1 MGITPMAWLQC
12 GLNADG
18 SRQICASQA
27 ALSMLP
33 QVPELVTAT
42 STANMLVLPAAIL
55 AHGTED
61 RASAPHL

>member
-18 SRQICASQA
+18 PRQISASQA

-33 QVPELVTAT
+33 RVPELVTAT
-42 STANMLVLPAAIL
+42 NTTMLVLAAATL
-55 AHGTED
+55 AHGSEG
-61 RASAPHL
+61 RASALHL